1 MGALMPP
8 PQLNCAQST
17 SAKSLP
23 PRFGEQQCCINVREM
38 EKQGCSPLS
47 NDKQMVQCDLAQ
59 TWLEL
64 PLCSGT
70 QLGHVHTEGT
80 AGETLLLKGRA
91 LVFHVT
97 EGKNRW
103 KQALTAAD
111 S

>member
-1 MGALMPP
+1 MPP

-38 EKQGCSPLS
+38 ENQGCSPLY

-70 QLGHVHTEGT
+70 QLGHVHAEGT
-80 AGETLLLKGRA
+80 AGETLFLKGGPSSFISQR
-91 LVFHVT
+91 
-97 EGKNRW
+97 GKVDGN
-103 KQALTAAD
+103 KP
-111 S
+111 